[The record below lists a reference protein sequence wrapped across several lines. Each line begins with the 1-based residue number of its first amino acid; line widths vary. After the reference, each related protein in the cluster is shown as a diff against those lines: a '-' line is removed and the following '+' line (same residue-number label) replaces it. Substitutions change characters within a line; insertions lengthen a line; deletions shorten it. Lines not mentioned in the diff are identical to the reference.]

1 MEILV
6 FLAIVYIIYNL
17 MYPKNK
23 KTLKRAKKAEE
34 SIDIKFVI
42 EEENP
47 IISIGNTSLSSYQ
60 SPTVDIE
67 LKEKIKRLEK
77 IISALE
83 VNISSNSASF
93 KNDNYKIDYAKELN
107 AQQLNAVTSIA
118 GKTLVIAG
126 AGSGKTRTL
135 IYRTSYLIENG
146 IDSSK
151 ILLLT
156 FTKKA
161 ANEIKIRVNSLLA
174 NEKANKITTGTFHA
188 FCNMLL
194 AKYSKILQISPK
206 FTILDQGDSEDLLD
220 LLKKQNNYGNSDK
233 IPFPKKGTLQTIISM
248 SRNKLISIKNVI
260 EDEYPNYICYLTE
273 ILDLYNQYMQYKKE
287 NNLYDYDDLID
298 EVSNHL
304 ETNPAFKAKIKNSYK
319 YIMVDEYQDTNIPQ
333 KRLIDLMADTDD
345 ISLMAVGDDNQS
357 IYAFRGANYQNILL
371 FGETYPNAKL
381 IKLEQNYRSSK
392 NILNFVNG
400 ISDNIA
406 LGYKKELFCEDQTK
420 SLKPEV
426 IRFID
431 EEQEAEFI
439 AGKIVKSYGRLK
451 YQDFAILCRSSF
463 HSNSIQLELLKRNIP
478 FVVYGGIKFIEKRH
492 IKDIIAY
499 FKVMW
504 NPLDM
509 ISWNRILTLLN
520 GVGKVTAQKTIQVLR
535 ETQGNLDLAL
545 NSNIIKRN
553 EAIYQLFEMIWNA
566 LNFSNLIESFSVIE
580 AYYVEIL
587 KKLEDDWKNRI
598 EDFKVIRRLCS
609 EYKNIEDFLS
619 NLALDPPS
627 NTKAIYED
635 SDKLDDAVTISTIH
649 SAKGLEWNTVFIISL
664 IDGAVPHYRSF
675 NDYEKLEEERKLFY
689 VVCSRAKE
697 NLYLTAPSYYNTYAA
712 YFDKISR
719 FITEVDKNKYVVKE

>member
-1 MEILV
+1 
-6 FLAIVYIIYNL
+6 
-17 MYPKNK
+17 
-23 KTLKRAKKAEE
+23 
-34 SIDIKFVI
+34 
-42 EEENP
+42 
-47 IISIGNTSLSSYQ
+47 
-60 SPTVDIE
+60 
-67 LKEKIKRLEK
+67 
-77 IISALE
+77 
-83 VNISSNSASF
+83 
-93 KNDNYKIDYAKELN
+93 
-107 AQQLNAVTSIA
+107 
-118 GKTLVIAG
+118 
-126 AGSGKTRTL
+126 
-135 IYRTSYLIENG
+135 
-146 IDSSK
+146 
-151 ILLLT
+151 
-156 FTKKA
+156 
-161 ANEIKIRVNSLLA
+161 
-174 NEKANKITTGTFHA
+174 
-188 FCNMLL
+188 
-194 AKYSKILQISPK
+194 
-206 FTILDQGDSEDLLD
+206 
-220 LLKKQNNYGNSDK
+220 
-233 IPFPKKGTLQTIISM
+233 
-248 SRNKLISIKNVI
+248 
-260 EDEYPNYICYLTE
+260 
-273 ILDLYNQYMQYKKE
+273 MQYKKE

-553 EAIYQLFEMIWNA
+553 EAIYQLFEMIRNA

-587 KKLEDDWKNRI
+587 KKLEDDWKIELKILKLLEGFVLNIKILRI
-598 EDFKVIRRLCS
+598 FK
-609 EYKNIEDFLS
+609 
-619 NLALDPPS
+619 
-627 NTKAIYED
+627 
-635 SDKLDDAVTISTIH
+635 
-649 SAKGLEWNTVFIISL
+649 
-664 IDGAVPHYRSF
+664 
-675 NDYEKLEEERKLFY
+675 
-689 VVCSRAKE
+689 
-697 NLYLTAPSYYNTYAA
+697 
-712 YFDKISR
+712 
-719 FITEVDKNKYVVKE
+719 